1 MTEHESRL
9 VGKLSLH
16 EREFLI
22 GTIHTFH
29 VRPAT
34 YATGTVASIVV
45 YTYGVD
51 KYSTVVTFNG
61 GSALTGEV
69 ELVTV

>member
-22 GTIHTFH
+22 GTIRTFH
-29 VRPAT
+29 VRPTT

-45 YTYGVD
+45 YTGVD
-51 KYSTVVTFNG
+51 KYSTVITFNG
-61 GSALTGEV
+61 GSTLAGEV